1 MKPLLTALRLYPEST
16 LRLKA
21 KWILILFLIPPV
33 LYIIL
38 RSFET
43 ELTHFIIPYF
53 PEEPDKSVA
62 FYRDFVRLCLNEML
76 WWSLF
81 LLLSLILFVY
91 VPVADI
97 FVRINDRIK
106 GRSAGYAM
114 VIIWL
119 SLVGFLAIAYFTL
132 KAFPN
137 SGDEYVYVYQ
147 AETLSQGKLW
157 NEAHPLDDFFLY
169 SHIAQKDGI
178 SVGRFPPGW
187 PLVLSVPFVLGFPA
201 FIVNPVLAALSL
213 FLFFHFTR
221 KYYGPEIAI
230 WALISLAFTSFFI
243 FNSASFFSH
252 TACLLFVLGFIY
264 CLYLHLDNRSV
275 AYALLA
281 GAFLGFTV
289 ITRYL
294 NAVLI
299 FLPVLVFLFY
309 RYKWKSI
316 YTLFLIGL
324 GAIPFVVFLFWY
336 NYKITGDGFL
346 PVTVWADPR
355 EALGFGVRGHTPALG
370 IEHFIRRVILFLYW
384 CSPALLLLY
393 FIFLFKKIRSRAER
407 FLHPE
412 DYFVLMMILGYFLYY
427 HIGGNQYGPRF
438 WFEGLPFLVL
448 LVVKKVFDSR
458 SKLTMAL
465 LLAGLIYGIVK
476 IPYITQREH
485 QVVYERTDLYK
496 LVEKEK
502 ISNAVVLI
510 SSHTGVIRP
519 MGILDLPR
527 NGTDYKGNVIYAIDL
542 GAENKKIMEFYPDR
556 VFYKYTKDLE
566 SVGGQ
571 LVRVK

>member
-1 MKPLLTALRLYPEST
+1 M
-16 LRLKA
+16 
-21 KWILILFLIPPV
+21 
-33 LYIIL
+33 
-38 RSFET
+38 
-43 ELTHFIIPYF
+43 PYF
-53 PEEPDKSVA
+53 PEEVDKSVA
-62 FYRDFVRLCLNEML
+62 FYRDLVRLCLNEML

-81 LLLSLILFVY
+81 LLLSLILFLY
-91 VPVADI
+91 VPVANI
-97 FVRINDRIK
+97 LVRINDRFK
-106 GRSAGYAM
+106 ERSAAYAM
-114 VIIWL
+114 FIICL
-119 SLVGFLAIAYFTL
+119 SFIGIVAVAYYTL
-132 KAFPN
+132 KTFPN

-157 NEAHPLDDFFLY
+157 NDAHPLDDFFLY

-187 PLVLSVPFVLGFPA
+187 PLVLSVAFLLGFPA
-201 FIVNPVLAALSL
+201 VFVNPVLAALSL
-213 FLFFHFTR
+213 FLFFRFAR
-221 KYYGPEIAI
+221 KYYGPQIAN
-230 WALISLAFTSFFI
+230 WALMSLAFTGFFI

-252 TACLLFVLGFIY
+252 TICLLFVLGFIY
-264 CLYLHLDNRSV
+264 CLYLHLDSRSV
-275 AYALLA
+275 AFALLA

-316 YTLFLIGL
+316 YTLFFIGL
-324 GAIPFVVFLFWY
+324 GTIPFVTFLFWY

-346 PVTVWADPR
+346 PVTVWADAR
-355 EALGFGVRGHTPALG
+355 EGLGFGVRGHTPALG
-370 IEHFIRRVILFLYW
+370 IEHLIRRVLLFFYW

-393 FIFLFKKIRSRAER
+393 FIFLFKKVRSSAER

-412 DYFVLMMILGYFLYY
+412 DYLVLMMIFGYFLYY

-438 WFEGLPFLVL
+438 WFEGLPFLIL
-448 LVVKKVFDSR
+448 FVVKKVFDSR
-458 SKLTMAL
+458 SKLAMAVFI
-465 LLAGLIYGIVK
+465 AGLVYGIVK

-485 QVVYERTDLYK
+485 QVVHERTDLYS

-502 ISNAVVLI
+502 LSNAVVLI

-527 NGTDYKGNVIYAIDL
+527 NGTDYDENAIYAIDL
-542 GAENKKIMEFYPDR
+542 GTENKKILEFYPDR
-556 VFYKYTKDLE
+556 AFYKYTKDLE
-566 SVGGQ
+566 SVEGR